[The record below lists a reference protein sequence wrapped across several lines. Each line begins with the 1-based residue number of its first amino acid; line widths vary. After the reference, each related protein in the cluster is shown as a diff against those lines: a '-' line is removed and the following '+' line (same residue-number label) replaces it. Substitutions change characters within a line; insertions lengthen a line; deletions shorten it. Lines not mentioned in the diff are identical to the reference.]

1 QQINGKWYLF
11 DKWSGAMQTG
21 FQYIPEQYK
30 TVYYAS
36 NGQMQYGWQK
46 IGKDCYYF
54 DEASGKMQTGQ
65 KKLGNVWY
73 NFDLKTGKMS
83 TGFTYLSDQNKTVYY
98 DKNGHMLYGWQVIN
112 GKKYY
117 FDPYSGALKQ

>member
-1 QQINGKWYLF
+1 
-11 DKWSGAMQTG
+11 
-21 FQYIPEQYK
+21 QYIPEQYK

-46 IGKDCYYF
+46 IGKDYYYF

-83 TGFTYLSDQNKTVYY
+83 TGFTYLSDQ
-98 DKNGHMLYGWQVIN
+98 
-112 GKKYY
+112 
-117 FDPYSGALKQ
+117 